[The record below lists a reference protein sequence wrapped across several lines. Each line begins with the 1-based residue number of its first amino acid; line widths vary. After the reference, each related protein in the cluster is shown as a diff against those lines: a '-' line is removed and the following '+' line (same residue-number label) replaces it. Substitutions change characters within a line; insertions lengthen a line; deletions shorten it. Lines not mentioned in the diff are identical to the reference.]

1 MALGMSACVQIFVNL
16 TLRVTSS
23 QSSDQ
28 QCSHVSFSESGH
40 RSGSRSS
47 VAGFVRSNCQTV
59 SRAHDRTEIEE
70 IRGEGEEWRERI
82 GGERGL
88 ETKKTALKPRDS

>member
-1 MALGMSACVQIFVNL
+1 MRLQWRTKAGRWARQSVSSSVMALGMSACVQMFVNL

-28 QCSHVSFSESGH
+28 QCNHVSFSESGH

-47 VAGFVRSNCQTV
+47 VAGFDRSNCQTV
-59 SRAHDRTEIEE
+59 SRAHERTAM
-70 IRGEGEEWRERI
+70 EG
-82 GGERGL
+82 
-88 ETKKTALKPRDS
+88 D